1 MDSIQKIQRDFKIA
15 LSWCLA
21 WGDGREPKCDRD
33 VLKAM
38 KQALENNG
46 QIPTEVRDI
55 VAQVEQL
62 QQIDADTQPKTL
74 EELKIL
80 VGDVWNQH
88 SSIGLVY
95 GGATKIKQYVFE
107 STNLMEI
114 RGASAILDR
123 INLIDLRAFFGV
135 QNLKTQ
141 DLEDYRT
148 PLNWLKEQF
157 AELEDV
163 LIPELIIYATGGN
176 ILTFC
181 PAAYVNDLA
190 NAIEKRYT
198 CETLTAN
205 SCAVGER
212 FRLLEIRFGLFK
224 DKFEDTPWFDWYSQ
238 NASHHIVEAYF
249 GKGND
254 ENQRLE
260 NFFNTKSFNE
270 LTRKLA
276 IRFNQRRSGND
287 VKGRLSRRYPP
298 HLDTHPYLVRDEN
311 NRSSAIAHVTQLPS
325 EPMFSEALAR
335 KYLMGQKTKRDTNI
349 KWFNQLGLTWEPGYV
364 KSWVTKFKKYLKD
377 REETGL
383 PEKYYKNDINQKS
396 KITEAR
402 NVEEIA
408 NSSNNFLSF
417 IYADG
422 NNMGGYIQK
431 IKTPGEYRQFSED
444 IFEATEQSVYYALAN
459 NLHPHELKD
468 LQKTEHQSRN
478 GTFVHPFE
486 IITVGGDDVLILVPA
501 NKALAIAKDIGEKF
515 EEILAS
521 KGRYKIPESDK
532 LEKPERSPH
541 RYRPEEAVT
550 RDTQLSTSMGV
561 LTIAYDSP
569 IYYANKLANQLLKSA
584 KKRAKHL
591 KKKDVQ
597 YFGGTVD
604 ILTLKSVTMI
614 SSNIEEFR
622 KEGLTIESQQKL
634 QLYAT
639 PYTLHEIGGLI
650 KTIQT
655 FQEVG
660 FPRSQLYQIRSL
672 LEQGKRTAILNYRYF
687 AVRLK
692 KQALRD
698 QLKNQFDE
706 AWCSAKTNNGN
717 LAPWMTFIDEEQK
730 TIYETIWRDIVE
742 LYPFIEPEE
751 QTDSTSATPSEIQ
764 Q

>member
-1 MDSIQKIQRDFKIA
+1 
-15 LSWCLA
+15 
-21 WGDGREPKCDRD
+21 
-33 VLKAM
+33 
-38 KQALENNG
+38 
-46 QIPTEVRDI
+46 
-55 VAQVEQL
+55 
-62 QQIDADTQPKTL
+62 
-74 EELKIL
+74 
-80 VGDVWNQH
+80 
-88 SSIGLVY
+88 
-95 GGATKIKQYVFE
+95 
-107 STNLMEI
+107 
-114 RGASAILDR
+114 
-123 INLIDLRAFFGV
+123 
-135 QNLKTQ
+135 
-141 DLEDYRT
+141 
-148 PLNWLKEQF
+148 
-157 AELEDV
+157 
-163 LIPELIIYATGGN
+163 
-176 ILTFC
+176 
-181 PAAYVNDLA
+181 
-190 NAIEKRYT
+190 
-198 CETLTAN
+198 
-205 SCAVGER
+205 
-212 FRLLEIRFGLFK
+212 
-224 DKFEDTPWFDWYSQ
+224 
-238 NASHHIVEAYF
+238 
-249 GKGND
+249 
-254 ENQRLE
+254 
-260 NFFNTKSFNE
+260 
-270 LTRKLA
+270 
-276 IRFNQRRSGND
+276 
-287 VKGRLSRRYPP
+287 
-298 HLDTHPYLVRDEN
+298 
-311 NRSSAIAHVTQLPS
+311 
-325 EPMFSEALAR
+325 
-335 KYLMGQKTKRDTNI
+335 
-349 KWFNQLGLTWEPGYV
+349 
-364 KSWVTKFKKYLKD
+364 
-377 REETGL
+377 
-383 PEKYYKNDINQKS
+383 KS